1 MVKFVKMYKIG
12 FPFFEAIIDF
22 LGSLHEAI
30 EKIVKRERRNIER
43 RPRREKENK
52 PKRRKNLER
61 GKREAENQRGED
73 DKTI

>member
-1 MVKFVKMYKIG
+1 MVKSVKMYKIG

-30 EKIVKRERRNIER
+30 KKIVNIER